1 MNLRSVT
8 LSVLTALLLAFAA
21 VPSTAQETQR
31 LTINQATQTASQPPQ
46 VRVYLDLLDASGE
59 AVETVA
65 AEDFTAS
72 LGGRRAMVSELT
84 PFADTEEGVAYVFL
98 VDISR
103 SLDTATFGRI
113 GSALEEWISALG
125 PQDRAAILA
134 FGEDSRLVV
143 DFTADPQ
150 ALREG
155 LATLGPTDDL
165 TVLHRALRDALE
177 LGLRRDADLP
187 LRRALVVLTD
197 GRDEGS
203 GLALDDVLQQLRE
216 NPLPIY
222 AIGYSRLREPLRTE
236 FLEVLRRLA
245 ENSGGAFFAS
255 DETDFSEAYGAIREA
270 VGRVWVTDLTCPECP
285 ADGSVSRLQLDLAQG
300 SRGLS
305 RGMDLRLLPDRG
317 EAENLPPGALPVRG
331 PGSGAS
337 SGAGEGSGGTSKATS
352 RGGASRDGAGSGETG
367 AASPAGPAAD
377 PPGRDSD
384 QPPWWVWAIAG
395 VLVLAVM
402 AVLLG
407 RRKPKH
413 REGSEIPLPIDLDD
427 VDTGEMTPVLEP
439 LPVRLVVVRGSR
451 KGKEYRLTLREQA
464 TVGKRS
470 TCDCILTDEEHIE
483 PVQFEL
489 FQRSGAVWIRERSE
503 AGTTRL
509 GGRPLEEE
517 RSVRTGDLL
526 GTQETILRLV
536 LDTLE

>member
-1 MNLRSVT
+1 MSLRSVILPVVT
-8 LSVLTALLLAFAA
+8 TLLLTLPGFPAA
-21 VPSTAQETQR
+21 AQEVQR
-31 LTINQATQTASQPPQ
+31 LTINQAVQTASQPPQ
-46 VRVYLDLLDASGE
+46 VRVYLDLLDSSGKALEAAS
-59 AVETVA
+59 
-65 AEDFTAS
+65 AENFTAS
-72 LGGRRAMVSELT
+72 LGGRQALVSELT
-84 PFADTEEGVAYVFL
+84 PFAETEEGVAYVFL

-113 GSALEEWISALG
+113 RSALEEWIGALG
-125 PQDRAAILA
+125 PRDRAAILA

-143 DFTADPQ
+143 DFTEDAQ

-165 TVLHRALRDALE
+165 TVLHRGLRDALE

-203 GLALDDVLQQLRE
+203 GLALDDVLQQLRD

-270 VGRVWVTDLTCPECP
+270 VGRVWVTDLTCTQCS

-300 SRGLS
+300 SRVLS
-305 RGMDLRLLPDRG
+305 RGMDLRLLPGRG
-317 EAENLPPGALPVRG
+317 EAANVPETTMPADGVSTDG
-331 PGSGAS
+331 DD
-337 SGAGEGSGGTSKATS
+337 AGTAAAGRDTG
-352 RGGASRDGAGSGETG
+352 DGAGT
-367 AASPAGPAAD
+367 SPAEPSEGAKD
-377 PPGRDSD
+377 GGGD

-407 RRKPKH
+407 RRKPKA
-413 REGSEIPLPIDLDD
+413 REGSEIPLPIDLED
-427 VDTGEMTPVLEP
+427 VDTGEVAPVLEP

-470 TCDCILTDEEHIE
+470 TCDCILTDEENVA

-517 RSVRTGDLL
+517 RSVRTGDLV
-526 GTQETILRLV
+526 GTQETILRIV
-536 LDTLE
+536 LDKAE

>member
-1 MNLRSVT
+1 MNLRSVFS
-8 LSVLTALLLAFAA
+8 SVLTALFLALPGFSA
-21 VPSTAQETQR
+21 TAQEVQR
-31 LTINQATQTASQPPQ
+31 LTISQAAQTASEPPQ
-46 VRVYLDLLDASGE
+46 VRVYLDLLDASGQAVE
-59 AVETVA
+59 AVS
-65 AEDFTAS
+65 AEAFTAS
-72 LGGRRAMVSELT
+72 LGGRQAAVSQPT
-84 PFADTEEGVAYVFL
+84 PFSETEEGVAYVFL

-113 GSALEEWISALG
+113 RSALDEWIAALG
-125 PQDRAAILA
+125 PRDRAAILA
-134 FGEDSRLVV
+134 FGEDSRQVV
-143 DFTADPQ
+143 DFTENAQ
-150 ALREG
+150 TLREG

-165 TVLHRALRDALE
+165 TVLHRGLRDALE

-255 DETDFSEAYGAIREA
+255 DETDFAEAYRTIRQA
-270 VGRVWVTDLTCPECP
+270 VGRVWVTDLTCTPCT

-300 SRGLS
+300 GRVLS
-305 RGMDLRLLPDRG
+305 RGMDLRLLPGRG
-317 EAENLPPGALPVRG
+317 AAAGLPGDNPPEGVAGEDAARTGEGAVT
-331 PGSGAS
+331 S
-337 SGAGEGSGGTSKATS
+337 SAAGEGTEG
-352 RGGASRDGAGSGETG
+352 
-367 AASPAGPAAD
+367 AAD
-377 PPGRDSD
+377 PSSTEPSAGGSEGGAE

-402 AVLLG
+402 ALLVG
-407 RRKPKH
+407 RRNPKA

-427 VDTGEMTPVLEP
+427 VDTGEMAPVLEP
-439 LPVRLVVVRGSR
+439 LPLRLVVVRGSR

-470 TCDCILTDEEHIE
+470 TCDCILTDEENVA

-489 FQRSGAVWIRERSE
+489 FQQAGAVWIRERSE
-503 AGTTRL
+503 AGTTRV
-509 GGRPLEEE
+509 GGRPLEQD
-517 RSVRTGDLL
+517 RSVRTGDLV
-526 GTQETILRLV
+526 GTQETILRIV
-536 LDTLE
+536 LDTVE